1 MCVGLLLAGVCRRV
15 EGLEVYR
22 IPSHEKAEELPTCQ
36 HFLKNLRGGLRIGTT
51 QQSFH
56 AFISISTCRLPV
68 CACWFIYTL
77 FNVNKQSKWS
87 STLVEETYSR
97 PVISKLP
104 WCHTM
109 PPSARWRNQ
118 PPGKWH
124 VTYSMKQGHP
134 WISLPPG
141 AMLPST
147 VTQCVSSVTLND
159 CTFKV
164 SNLRGCLYTL
174 EILSVDVVCVTSDIT
189 WVGVDG
195 LFLPY

>member
-1 MCVGLLLAGVCRRV
+1 MRKLRSCPHVNILRRIYVAVRSENRDYSAEFSCFYFNQYLLG
-15 EGLEVYR
+15 Y
-22 IPSHEKAEELPTCQ
+22 
-36 HFLKNLRGGLRIGTT
+36 LRWMSKI
-51 QQSFH
+51 Q
-56 AFISISTCRLPV
+56 LPV

-174 EILSVDVVCVTSDIT
+174 EILSVDVVYVTSDIT

-195 LFLPY
+195 FFLPY